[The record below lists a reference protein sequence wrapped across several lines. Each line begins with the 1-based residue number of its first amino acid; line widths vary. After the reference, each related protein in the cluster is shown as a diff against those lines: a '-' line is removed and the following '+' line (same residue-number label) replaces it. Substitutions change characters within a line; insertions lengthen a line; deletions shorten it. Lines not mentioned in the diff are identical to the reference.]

1 MYLWLVDY
9 QIQQQFNNKL
19 TMLTLY
25 IIIKIFKLYYNNK
38 YKNYTYK
45 IIVSNFSLKKIG
57 FIYMYTYINV

>member
-9 QIQQQFNNKL
+9 QIKQQFNNKL
-19 TMLTLY
+19 TILTLY

-45 IIVSNFSLKKIG
+45 IIVSNF
-57 FIYMYTYINV
+57 F